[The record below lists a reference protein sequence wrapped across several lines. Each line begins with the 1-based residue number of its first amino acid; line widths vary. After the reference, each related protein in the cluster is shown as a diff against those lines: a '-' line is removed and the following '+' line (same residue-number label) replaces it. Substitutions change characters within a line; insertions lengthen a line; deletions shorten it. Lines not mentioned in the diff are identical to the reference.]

1 MDQKN
6 LVLTNYKVGEIDLL
20 PSDSEKIKHILV
32 YLEDVHAL
40 LNRQNET
47 IQSLLTANEL
57 LTSRL
62 DSHGDHLQAHDDHL
76 SSHSQHLATH
86 DGHIKLL
93 TNK

>member
-1 MDQKN
+1 MDPKN
-6 LVLTNYKVGEIDLL
+6 LVLTNYKVGEIDQL

-40 LNRQNET
+40 LNRQNDA

-62 DSHGDHLQAHDDHL
+62 DSQSEHLQAHDDHL
-76 SSHSQHLATH
+76 SSHNQHLATH